1 MNLTIDTKSLQR
13 TLDQLADMP
22 KQMRYAGAL
31 AVTKTAKRVQ
41 EAEIAEMRDSFDR
54 PTAYTLG
61 ATFVR
66 PATVQRPEAIVGIK
80 DNGFGQGRP
89 AIQWLRWQIYGGLRS
104 LTGYENLLVGAGL
117 MRGTDRAVPGRF
129 ARLDAYGNI
138 SRGQVVQILSQL
150 RIDTTVGSTR
160 SLPRFAFDDR
170 GRDRRAKKATIKR
183 AYKRAG
189 GQFIALPDGRG
200 RLQPGIYQVRST
212 AFGRTDPKPV
222 LIFVPKASYEPGRFD
237 FHYTAQQAINKHFPV
252 ELRAAVASTL
262 LTAKAP

>member
-1 MNLTIDTKSLQR
+1 MQLTIDTKSLQR
-13 TLDQLADMP
+13 TLDQLAHMP
-22 KQMRYAGAL
+22 RQMRSAGAL
-31 AVTKTAKRVQ
+31 ALTETAKRVK

-54 PTAYTLG
+54 PTNYTLG
-61 ATFVR
+61 SVFVR
-66 PATVQRPEAIVGIK
+66 GAISQRPVAIVGIK
-80 DNGFGQGRP
+80 DNIFGQGRP

-138 SRGQVVQILSQL
+138 SRGQIVQILSQL
-150 RIDTTVGSTR
+150 RIDTTYGSTR

-170 GRDRRAKKATIKR
+170 GRDRRAKKARIKL
-183 AYKRAG
+183 AYKNAG
-189 GQFIALPDGRG
+189 GQYIALPDGRG

-222 LIFVPKASYEPGRFD
+222 LIFVPKATYEPGRFD
-237 FHYTAQQAINKHFPV
+237 FHYVAQQAINKHFPA
-252 ELRAAVASTL
+252 ELRAAVVATPL
-262 LTAKAP
+262 LFKSS